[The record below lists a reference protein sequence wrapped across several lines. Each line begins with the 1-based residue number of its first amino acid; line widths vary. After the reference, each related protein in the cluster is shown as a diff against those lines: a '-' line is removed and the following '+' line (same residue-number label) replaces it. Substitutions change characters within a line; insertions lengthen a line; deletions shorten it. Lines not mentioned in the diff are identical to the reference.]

1 MFLGLYS
8 SIFLHF
14 FLKQAFFSI
23 SRFIHK
29 VGTGIALLPPKT
41 TVAMLTIEN
50 KSIEVAPQAEASA
63 EISGLDLYFASGLL
77 GFELNKDF
85 ELITDPE
92 LAPYQ
97 WLRGKDADQS
107 FLVIPPGYVVEHY
120 SIELADED
128 VALIGLENS
137 EDAVVLNI
145 ATYHADETV
154 TVNLKG
160 PIVYNKS
167 TQKARQVVPR
177 NAAEL
182 SLAHPMGN

>member
-1 MFLGLYS
+1 
-8 SIFLHF
+8 
-14 FLKQAFFSI
+14 
-23 SRFIHK
+23 
-29 VGTGIALLPPKT
+29 
-41 TVAMLTIEN
+41 MLTIEN
-50 KSIEVAPQAEASA
+50 KRTETGSPTDAKVVETGTE
-63 EISGLDLYFASGLL
+63 LYFASGLL
-77 GFELNKDF
+77 GFELNKHF
-85 ELITDPE
+85 ELVTDPE
-92 LAPYQ
+92 LSPYQ
-97 WLRGKDADQS
+97 WLKGMDADQS
-107 FLVIPPGYVVEHY
+107 FLVIPPSYVVEHY

-145 ATYHADETV
+145 ATYHPDETV

-160 PIVYNKS
+160 PLVYNKS

>member
-1 MFLGLYS
+1 M
-8 SIFLHF
+8 
-14 FLKQAFFSI
+14 
-23 SRFIHK
+23 
-29 VGTGIALLPPKT
+29 GIALLPPET
-41 TVAMLTIEN
+41 TIAMLTIEN
-50 KSIEVAPQAEASA
+50 KSIEVAPQAEANA

-77 GFELNKDF
+77 GFELNKDY

-137 EDAVVLNI
+137 EDGVVLNI
-145 ATYHADETV
+145 ATYHPDETV

-160 PIVYNKS
+160 PIVFNKNTS
-167 TQKARQVVPR
+167 AARQVVPR
-177 NAAEL
+177 NAADL
-182 SLAHPMGN
+182 SLAHPVGN